1 MIKTD
6 LVLPYGYDRDTVK
19 TVISERLPISK
30 NEIKEIRI
38 LKRELVIKDGKTPI
52 YKTTVAFSSSCEKES
67 GLLKIKNR
75 VSPFE
80 DEAFFVKQ
88 SHFEKRP
95 VVAGAGPAGLFAAL
109 TLAESGARP
118 IVIERGLDVDERA
131 KKIQTFET
139 LGILDTECN
148 VQFGEGGAGTY
159 SDGKLKT
166 GAKDKY
172 KFKVLGEFIS
182 GGADESIAYST
193 TAHLGTDR
201 LPGIVKHIREKI
213 VSLGG
218 EFIFSA
224 RLTDVTLKDGA
235 LTSVRYE
242 KNGDTVTLNTDT
254 LILAIGHSARDTIR
268 MLKEKGLPMKAKGFG
283 VGMRIEHPREYINK
297 IVYRDAESEIAE
309 TASYHLVTHLPSGRS
324 VYSFCMCPGGEVVA
338 ATNESGAIVTNGM
351 SKYARMSDNS
361 NAALLVSV
369 TPEDFGSDDPLAG
382 IDFQTKI
389 ERAAY
394 ALSGTYK
401 APAIRLSSLIYD
413 DKASGFGSVNPSYK
427 VGVIEA
433 SLTEY
438 FPKYIPES
446 IAAAIPD
453 FDSWLP
459 GYCYGDAVLT
469 GPETRTTSPIRIERE
484 DDGCAPEF
492 SGIYPTGEGAG
503 YAGGIVSSAVD
514 GIKMAEKAIEK
525 HLK

>member
-6 LVLPYGYDRDTVK
+6 LVLPYGYDQDTIK
-19 TVISERLPISK
+19 TVISERLPIKK
-30 NEIKEIRI
+30 NEIKEIRL
-38 LKRELVIKDGKTPI
+38 LKRELVVKDGKTPF
-52 YKTTVAFSSSCEKES
+52 YKTTVAFSSESEKEN

-75 VSPFE
+75 VSLFE
-80 DEAFFVKQ
+80 EEAFTVKAAR
-88 SHFEKRP
+88 FDTRP

-109 TLAESGARP
+109 TLAESGACP
-118 IVIERGLDVDERA
+118 VVIERGLEVYERA
-131 KKIQTFET
+131 KKINTFEK

-172 KFKVLGEFIS
+172 KFKVLDEFIL
-182 GGADESIAYST
+182 GGADESILYST
-193 TAHLGTDR
+193 TAHLGTDK
-201 LPGIVKHIREKI
+201 LPDIVKCIREKI
-213 VSLGG
+213 ISLGG

-224 RLTDVTLKDGA
+224 KLTDIIVKNNELVGI
-235 LTSVRYE
+235 RYE
-242 KNGDTVTLNTDT
+242 KDGEPVILNTDT

-268 MLKEKGLPMKAKGFG
+268 MLKEKGLHMRAKGFG
-283 VGMRIEHPREYINK
+283 IGMRIEHPREYINK
-297 IVYRDAESEIAE
+297 IVYREATSVIEE

-338 ATNESGAIVTNGM
+338 ATSEKDAIVTNGM

-382 IDFQTKI
+382 IELQREI

-394 ALSGTYK
+394 NLSGTYK
-401 APAIRLSSLIYD
+401 APMTRLSSLM
-413 DKASGFGSVNPSYK
+413 SGGKETELTSVNPSYPI
-427 VGVIEA
+427 GTFEA
-433 SLTEY
+433 SPFEY
-438 FPKYIPES
+438 LPRYIPES
-446 IAAAIPD
+446 IVEAIPD
-453 FDSWLP
+453 FDNWLP
-459 GYCYGDAVLT
+459 GYYYADAVLT
-469 GPETRTTSPIRIERE
+469 GPETRTTSPVRIERDE
-484 DDGCAPEF
+484 SGCAPGF
-492 SGIYPTGEGAG
+492 LGLYPTGEGAG

-514 GIKMAEKAIEK
+514 GIKMAEKSIEK